1 MSERGPIRTLVVD
14 DDYRVGVIHAAYVT
28 RTDGYVVVGEAHT
41 AAEALE
47 AVDTLEP
54 DLVLMD
60 VYLPDGNGL
69 DVVRTMLE
77 RPAHPD
83 VIVITA
89 ARDVDTVRTAIQLGV
104 VHYLVK
110 PFGYA
115 ALHDRLAAYRHLRAR
130 LSGLDQDA
138 DQADVD
144 ELFSLLRG
152 PGPVATRP
160 DKGHSAPTLEVVR
173 NAVAAAVEDI
183 SASEVAEITG
193 ISRATAQRYLNY
205 LERHGVVRMH
215 LRYGTAGRP
224 KQRYTIITR

>member
-1 MSERGPIRTLVVD
+1 MNAPGQIRTLIVD
-14 DDYRVGVIHAAYVT
+14 DDYRVGAIHAAYVAQ
-28 RTDGYVVVGEAHT
+28 TDGYCVVGEAHT

-47 AVDTLEP
+47 ALGAVAP

-69 DVVRTMLE
+69 DVVRAMLE
-77 RPAHPD
+77 ADQHAD

-89 ARDVDTVRTAIQLGV
+89 ARDVDTVRSAIQLGA

-115 ALHDRLAAYRHLRAR
+115 ALEERLVAYRRLRAR
-130 LSGLDQDA
+130 LSGLSEDA

-152 PGPVATRP
+152 PGPVGARP
-160 DKGHSAPTLEVVR
+160 DKGHSAPTLELVR
-173 NAVAAAVEDI
+173 AAVAAAEDDI
-183 SASEVAEITG
+183 SAAEVADLTG

-205 LERHGVVRMH
+205 LERHGVVRMQ
-215 LRYGTAGRP
+215 LRYGAAGRP
-224 KQRYTIITR
+224 KHRYKIAQR